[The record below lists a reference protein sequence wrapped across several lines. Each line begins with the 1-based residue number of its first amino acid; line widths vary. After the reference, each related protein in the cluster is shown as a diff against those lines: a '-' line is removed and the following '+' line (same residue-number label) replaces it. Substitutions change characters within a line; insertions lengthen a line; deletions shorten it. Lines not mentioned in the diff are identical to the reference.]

1 MGDIQREGGGVQRA
15 NMTPGTGTNGGADV
29 YGDSGLIHASNDY
42 SNIYLEQKI
51 LSLSNKM

>member
-1 MGDIQREGGGVQRA
+1 MGDIQRGGGGVQRA
-15 NMTPGTGTNGGADV
+15 NMTPGTRTNGGADV
-29 YGDSGLIHASNDY
+29 YGDSGLFHAPNDY